1 MRIGRD
7 HLASTVYTLVFAYV
21 GGAMPVLLLLT
32 VFARPWADVITSE
45 DVATEVVRT
54 LCSAFG
60 LILAIPLTTAVAVAV
75 AAPREERPA
84 PVMRRRPDP
93 GVQGGAPSST
103 ERGQR
108 ATTSKGT
115 VAWTSGWSRTSAW

>member
-75 AAPREERPA
+75 AAPHE
-84 PVMRRRPDP
+84 
-93 GVQGGAPSST
+93 
-103 ERGQR
+103 
-108 ATTSKGT
+108 
-115 VAWTSGWSRTSAW
+115 SGRHRS

>member
-1 MRIGRD
+1 MTITQTSTVWELSAAADGLHRRHLFGHAMRIGRD

-75 AAPREERPA
+75 AAPHE
-84 PVMRRRPDP
+84 
-93 GVQGGAPSST
+93 
-103 ERGQR
+103 
-108 ATTSKGT
+108 
-115 VAWTSGWSRTSAW
+115 SGRHRS